1 MKIPLFFLLP
11 GVLLAGPAMAT
22 PATEQENL
30 ALLLGQL
37 SQMDATLQR
46 AEKQASVAPD
56 TRFFF
61 DYRQARADIRAMRTG
76 VEHYLTPVRAQP
88 RTVVPL
94 AGQYRQE
101 ATP

>member
-1 MKIPLFFLLP
+1 MKIPLTFLLS
-11 GVLLAGPAMAT
+11 GLLLAGPAMAT

-46 AEKQASVAPD
+46 AEKQASVASEP
-56 TRFFF
+56 RFFF
-61 DYRQARADIRAMRTG
+61 DYRQARADIGAMRTG
-76 VEHYLTPVRAQP
+76 VEHYLAPARAQP
-88 RTVVPL
+88 RTVAPL

-101 ATP
+101 AAP